1 VTTTAA
7 RPLVPARQTS
17 PSRRRRLLVPGWP
30 LVWLLAAFPLWW
42 ALGLGQLIFFVAAVP
57 MVRELH
63 RRAPIR
69 VPRGFGWWLLF
80 LVWVVVSLVMLPV
93 NPPGTIPA
101 SALHRLGPALL
112 RVAQYFTVTVIL
124 LYVGNLSER
133 ELPQRRLVR
142 LLALMGV
149 WTIAG
154 GLLGVIVP
162 TFQFTSPVELLLPGS
177 LAQNGLVQS
186 LTHPAAA
193 QLQSVLG
200 YESPRPAAPFFYTN
214 MWGNNLATLLMW
226 FVVAYMVRGRT
237 LSRVGAAIALAL
249 AVIPV
254 VYSLNRGLWIGLG
267 IGVLVV
273 VVRLALRGRI
283 VPLAGTLLLLVLGT
297 GAVAASPLHT
307 IFSER
312 LQHGHSNA
320 ARTFTT
326 DQAVTVTKESPI
338 LGFGHTR
345 DVVGSNQSIA
355 IGRSASCPKCG
366 NSALGINGHLWLL
379 LVTNGFVGAAFYLGF
394 FVDGIWRYRRDFSPE
409 GIAGVTVLVMSLF
422 FILVYNALISPLAL
436 YLLSYAVLWRNAMA
450 AEGTLPV
457 EAAARPEARAV
468 ST

>member
-1 VTTTAA
+1 MPSPARTPAA
-7 RPLVPARQTS
+7 RTS
-17 PSRRRRLLVPGWP
+17 RLFRPGWP

-42 ALGLGQLIFFVAAVP
+42 ALGLGQLIFFIVAVP
-57 MVRELH
+57 MIWELR

-101 SALHRLGPALL
+101 SALHRLTPALL
-112 RVAQYFTVTVIL
+112 RVGEYFTVTVLL
-124 LYVGNLSER
+124 LYVGNLNEQ

-142 LLALMGV
+142 LLALMCV
-149 WTIAG
+149 WTIGG
-154 GLLGVIVP
+154 GLLGVIAP
-162 TFQFTSPVELLLPGS
+162 TFQFTSPVERLLPGG
-177 LAQNGLVQS
+177 LAQNGLVVS

-226 FVVAYMVRGRT
+226 FVVAYLVRGRL
-237 LSRVGAAIALAL
+237 LSRIGASIALGL
-249 AVIPV
+249 AVIPI

-267 IGVLVV
+267 LGVAVV
-273 VVRLALRGRI
+273 VVRLAARGRI
-283 VPLAGTLLLLVLGT
+283 VPLAGTLLLLVLGA
-297 GAVAASPLHT
+297 GAVAASPLQT
-307 IFSER
+307 IFSQR

-320 ARTFTT
+320 ARSFTT
-326 DQAVTVTKESPI
+326 DQALAVTEKSPF

-436 YLLSYAVLWRNAMA
+436 YLLSYAVLWRNAIR
-450 AEGTLPV
+450 AETGVAPAPAV
-457 EAAARPEARAV
+457 RPGARAV
-468 ST
+468 VT